1 MRNSEEEKK
10 QNKNLK
16 VQKGEET
23 RALLLN
29 VSQNLF
35 SRKGYEEVSVEEICR
50 QAGVSKGGFYHH
62 FSSKEEL
69 FLELLDRWISKLD
82 EELLNIES
90 QAKTVEEA
98 ISLMTDFAGY
108 VMEQA
113 EGSYGILFE
122 FWNKARNDE
131 KIWKGAVSY
140 FDRYRKFFRGI
151 LEKGIQKGEFP
162 PFDLDLF
169 SQMMVSLAVGV
180 FLESALNPSERNWK
194 SSLKEMIAIILSH
207 FKKER
212 A

>member
-1 MRNSEEEKK
+1 MRNSEGEKK

-69 FLELLDRWISKLD
+69 FLELLDRWLSKLD

-212 A
+212 T